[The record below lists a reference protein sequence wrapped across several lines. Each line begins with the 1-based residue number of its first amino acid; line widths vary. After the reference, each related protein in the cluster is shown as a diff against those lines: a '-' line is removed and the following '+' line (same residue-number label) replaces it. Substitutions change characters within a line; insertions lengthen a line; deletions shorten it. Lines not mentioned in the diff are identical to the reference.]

1 MSTILSAIS
10 FVLMFMAAWPQASA
24 AVSGPAGGILQIP
37 SNRSLAHCITRCGDI
52 DFSYPFGIGSG
63 CFRQGFDLTC
73 NHSTKHPKLFL
84 GRSTV
89 QVTNIDSSYG
99 IVLTPIIFKLATRP
113 GTNTYNMTWEAPA
126 KGITLASYNTLFIAG
141 CDFDVTLFK
150 YGTGDMVGS
159 CMSRCAGKKAP
170 TGGHCNGI
178 GCCLIQLPRDL
189 AAFRA
194 KLVSTNTTATQSD
207 WLHPGIMAL
216 VSSDPDYYSYNT
228 SDLFSSW
235 TNDSMIDGAVLRVA
249 IMDQQSCEGAQLK
262 NESYACSHGSSCR
275 NSSSGGYQCVCSSYG
290 QGNPYILDGCMQDYN
305 PKPKEHC
312 PASCGPITI
321 PFPFGLEEGCFANE
335 KFHLNC
341 TSGNLTVS
349 VSEDAQYQV
358 TGISVEDG
366 TLTVSN
372 MVNGSNEKEAILI
385 QTEDG
390 YGVDSPMEDQFDFS
404 VEYNIVIK
412 WAVANLTCETA
423 MQKDTEYACRSSQ
436 SYCLNV
442 THGEIFMG
450 YRCKCSSG
458 FQGNP
463 YVNAGCTGLIL
474 LITLY

>member
-126 KGITLASYNTLFIAG
+126 K
-141 CDFDVTLFK
+141 
-150 YGTGDMVGS
+150 
-159 CMSRCAGKKAP
+159 
-170 TGGHCNGI
+170 
-178 GCCLIQLPRDL
+178 
-189 AAFRA
+189 
-194 KLVSTNTTATQSD
+194 
-207 WLHPGIMAL
+207 
-216 VSSDPDYYSYNT
+216 
-228 SDLFSSW
+228 
-235 TNDSMIDGAVLRVA
+235 VLRVA

-463 YVNAGCTGLIL
+463 YVNAGCTGLFMTTQSLIL
-474 LITLY
+474 